1 MCSRMERPLPL
12 AQRPVPIVN
21 IGHTSFQMKNEAAML
36 HFYGDIL
43 GMKNLFTLTMGDLMV
58 SMEERM
64 GDAESQEKLKEMSEE
79 QRRELK
85 QRKESMKAV
94 ADKPWITYMKLADRQ
109 YLELFYDMGR
119 PMEHVEDRSERRG
132 RVLPT
137 RWCWQFPGLT
147 GFSSIIPAQTIL
159 SGRLIFPG
167 SG

>member
-1 MCSRMERPLPL
+1 
-12 AQRPVPIVN
+12 
-21 IGHTSFQMKNEAAML
+21 ML

-94 ADKPWITYMKLADRQ
+94 ADKPWITYMKLADRPVPGTVLRYGQ
-109 YLELFYDMGR
+109 THGACGGSEEKLRLYQ
-119 PMEHVEDRSERRG
+119 VE
-132 RVLPT
+132 
-137 RWCWQFPGLT
+137 F
-147 GFSSIIPAQTIL
+147 
-159 SGRLIFPG
+159 
-167 SG
+167 